1 MAVCASDTGLRVG
14 VESHDR
20 TRLHSSG
27 APAANKAQ
35 TRRLSTAYSFRN
47 GEPATVAAEPR
58 RDMSATLPI
67 HGIDSQPCSMKT
79 TAGTAHRVSTRV
91 ARKRVGVAKAATK

>member
-27 APAANKAQ
+27 APAA
-35 TRRLSTAYSFRN
+35 YSFRN
-47 GEPATVAAEPR
+47 SEPATVAAEPR